1 MGNPEPE
8 RGRRRRLVAGLL
20 AALPLA
26 GCADS
31 VAPPPPPAQDPP
43 PAAAA
48 PEPAAAAPPPPV
60 ARPAP
65 PPPRFPYLDRYRVRV
80 ALLLPLS
87 GPRAALGQALLD
99 AAELAVFDRAGPGF
113 ALLPKDT
120 GGTPEGAAAAMRS
133 ALADGADAV
142 LGPLFAHSARAA
154 AAVPRPPDVP
164 VVAFTNDRRAAED
177 GVYVLGLA
185 PAAQVDRAVAW
196 ALAQGRSRFGAL
208 APRGPFGEAVAAAL
222 RESAA
227 RRGGAVG
234 RVAFFAPEAA
244 DAPGPIESLAAARE
258 DPAEGFDALLVAA
271 SGRALAAL
279 VPQLPYRGL
288 DPADAPLLGTAQWR
302 DPAILG
308 EPALLGAVFAA
319 PEEGPAFRAFAARY
333 RDAFGAP
340 PPPLAALAYDAAAL
354 AARLAEGA
362 DGGGFAGLVDP
373 SGFAGAGGLFRFG
386 ADRVA
391 ERGLAI
397 YRVARDR
404 FEVVDPA
411 PRSFA
416 VPAF

>member
-1 MGNPEPE
+1 M
-8 RGRRRRLVAGLL
+8 A
-20 AALPLA
+20 
-26 GCADS
+26 
-31 VAPPPPPAQDPP
+31 
-43 PAAAA
+43 
-48 PEPAAAAPPPPV
+48 
-60 ARPAP
+60 
-65 PPPRFPYLDRYRVRV
+65 
-80 ALLLPLS
+80 
-87 GPRAALGQALLD
+87 
-99 AAELAVFDRAGPGF
+99 
-113 ALLPKDT
+113 
-120 GGTPEGAAAAMRS
+120 
-133 ALADGADAV
+133 ADAV
-142 LGPLFAHSARAA
+142 LGPLFARSARAA

-177 GVYVLGLA
+177 GVYILGLA

-196 ALAQGRSRFGAL
+196 ALAQGHSRFGAL

-279 VPQLPYRGL
+279 APQLPYRGL
-288 DPADAPLLGTAQWR
+288 DPADSPLLGTAQWR

-308 EPALLGAVFAA
+308 EPALLGAAFAA

-362 DGGGFAGLVDP
+362 GGGGFAGLGRPVRLRRRRRP
-373 SGFAGAGGLFRFG
+373 VPLRRRPRRRTRAGDLPRRARPVRGRGPGAAEFR
-386 ADRVA
+386 RP
-391 ERGLAI
+391 
-397 YRVARDR
+397 R
-404 FEVVDPA
+404 FLT
-411 PRSFA
+411 
-416 VPAF
+416 PAFPRRRFRRIA